1 MICGKTFI
9 LSLLNFSDRE
19 MKNAIGL
26 YYMVFLKYDNYGM
39 L

>member
-1 MICGKTFI
+1 MICGRTFI
-9 LSLLNFSDRE
+9 LSLLNFSDHE

-26 YYMVFLKYDNYGM
+26 YYTVFLKDDNYGM